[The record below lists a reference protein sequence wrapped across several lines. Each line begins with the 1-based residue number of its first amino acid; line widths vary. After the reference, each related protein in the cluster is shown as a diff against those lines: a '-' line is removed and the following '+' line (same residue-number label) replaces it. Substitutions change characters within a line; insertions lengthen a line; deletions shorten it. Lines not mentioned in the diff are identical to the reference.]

1 MNKKFLS
8 AILFGA
14 LMVSSTGTFVSCKD
28 YDDDIDNI
36 NKELTDIKSKLSDL
50 ESKVTTGGAY
60 VTKIESVEGGLKV
73 SVSDGTSYNLTIAGT
88 PAGSTVVIDKT
99 TGEISIDGTPTGFF
113 ATTGT
118 TPQGESTAPYVKD
131 GFWYFYDDA
140 TKAFVK
146 SEYKAS
152 GNAWAVQKGDSVVL
166 HIPNEAGVMQ
176 EITLPTS
183 SSALTALNATS
194 SNWTSGKN
202 IAWSKAGADVTWAG
216 KKGNVTAGQ
225 LLIGQLGSETATVT
239 PASYD
244 LGAQT
249 LTLVDIDGKTAPV
262 TVTATAAEGDYVT
275 DRAASPS
282 GKWNLAIA
290 MTDEVTADNIATAFT
305 KKVNGVDKNVKYALA
320 VNGTVMTGYEY
331 VIDTQTVNESKTN
344 TAYNKDQ
351 IDLASKNVALGTSTL
366 SLNAATAAQ
375 AYDSYLTFEGAS
387 KTLAEAKGITVDG
400 MNITVPATAAAT
412 PGLSVTVNILDIT
425 GKIAKNNV
433 ALTIAGASVS
443 ETETVAPVSIKISTV
458 NSFSVD
464 LGTIFTNLDANIA
477 QNADATKT
485 TVTTA
490 DGNFFALTSTTA
502 ANGLFNVAGNDK
514 IAFKKADGS
523 AATIAERNATK
534 AVITLKMDGGTG
546 SSYVS
551 AAKDIAKIY
560 GTFNLTL
567 TLKDKQGNELKKV
580 IVPVTVSKPEFDDYY
595 TANQYAGWNEG
606 VLSSVIDNS
615 GNTPAFTMP
624 TNLYTINKKADG
636 TTGMT
641 DAQPDYVYTYKKAAV
656 DIDNS
661 EVKEAAS
668 ITFDDVVKDGFLKTT
683 DYKVKASKEVVT
695 VNALTNG
702 GSAEDNKISVSKEF
716 TMKLAPAFNK
726 AKLVYY
732 TNGVAGTVAAV
743 NADGIIAPLTGDGTA
758 NKPKNGLALQYGDE
772 EIAVSATAIPA
783 SESDDHKLGGYK
795 VTTGSAA
802 TGAVVVGFAKSAES
816 AGTGVNLETGDT
828 GVKITGLNAGQGGE
842 LVVTFTDYAGIK
854 TQATIEYKK

>member
-1 MNKKFLS
+1 
-8 AILFGA
+8 
-14 LMVSSTGTFVSCKD
+14 MVSSTGTFVSCKD
-28 YDDDIDNI
+28 YDDDIDRI
-36 NKELTDIKSKLSDL
+36 DKELTDIKSKLSDL

-183 SSALTALNATS
+183 SSALTALNATP

-216 KKGNVTAGQ
+216 KKGNVAAGQ

-244 LGAQT
+244 LGAQE

-344 TAYNKDQ
+344 TAYNKAN
-351 IDLASKNVALGTSTL
+351 IGLASANVALGTSTL

-425 GKIAKNNV
+425 GKIAKKDV
-433 ALTIAGASVS
+433 VLTIAGASVS

-490 DGNFFALTSTTA
+490 DGNFFALTSATSIGDGLYKVAENTA
-502 ANGLFNVAGNDK
+502 
-514 IAFKKADGS
+514 IAFKKADGG
-523 AATIAERNATK
+523 AATIAARNAIK
-534 AVITLKMDGGTG
+534 AVITLNYTG
-546 SSYVS
+546 SKYTT
-551 AAKDIAKIY
+551 AAKDLANIY

-567 TLKDKQGNELKKV
+567 TLKDAQGNELKKV

-606 VLSSVIDNS
+606 ILSSVIDNS
-615 GNTPAFTMP
+615 GNSPAFTMP

-636 TTGMT
+636 TGMT
-641 DAQPDYVYTYKKAAV
+641 DAQPGYTYTYKKAAV
-656 DIDNS
+656 DNS

-668 ITFDDVVKDGFLKTT
+668 ITFTDVVKDGFLKTT
-683 DYKVKASKEVVT
+683 DYKVKANKEVVT
-695 VNALTNG
+695 VNALTGASN
-702 GSAEDNKISVSKEF
+702 AAADNTISVSKEF

-743 NADGIIAPLTGDGTA
+743 NADGIIAALTEDKTA

-772 EIAVSATAIPA
+772 EIAVSTTAIPA
-783 SESDDHKLGGYK
+783 SASASNKLGGYQ
-795 VTTGSAA
+795 VSTADA
-802 TGAVVVGFAKSAES
+802 TSGATIKVGFAKSAES
-816 AGTGVNLETGDT
+816 AGGSVTLEAGDI

>member
-183 SSALTALNATS
+183 SSALTALNATP

-216 KKGNVTAGQ
+216 KKGNVAAGQ

-244 LGAQT
+244 LGAQE

-344 TAYNKDQ
+344 TAYNKSN
-351 IDLASKNVALGTSTL
+351 IGLASANVALGTSTL

-412 PGLSVTVNILDIT
+412 LGLSVTVNILDIT
-425 GKIAKNNV
+425 GKIAKKDV
-433 ALTIAGASVS
+433 VLTIAGASVS

-490 DGNFFALTSTTA
+490 DGNFFALTSATSIGDGLYKVAENTA
-502 ANGLFNVAGNDK
+502 
-514 IAFKKADGS
+514 IAFKKADGG
-523 AATIAERNATK
+523 AATIAARNAIK
-534 AVITLKMDGGTG
+534 AVITLNYTG
-546 SSYVS
+546 SKYTT
-551 AAKDIAKIY
+551 AAKDLANIY

-567 TLKDKQGNELKKV
+567 TLKDAQGNELKKV

-606 VLSSVIDNS
+606 ILSSVIDNS
-615 GNTPAFTMP
+615 GNSPAFTMP

-636 TTGMT
+636 TGMI
-641 DAQPDYVYTYKKAAV
+641 DVQPGYTYTYKKAAV
-656 DIDNS
+656 DNS

-668 ITFDDVVKDGFLKTT
+668 ITFTDVVKDGFLKTT
-683 DYKVKASKEVVT
+683 DYKVKANKEVVT
-695 VNALTNG
+695 VNALTGASN
-702 GSAEDNKISVSKEF
+702 AAADNTISVSKEF

-743 NADGIIAPLTGDGTA
+743 NADGIIAALTEDKTA

-772 EIAVSATAIPA
+772 EIAVSTTAIPA
-783 SESDDHKLGGYK
+783 SASASNKLGGYQ
-795 VTTGSAA
+795 VSTADA
-802 TGAVVVGFAKSAES
+802 TSGATIKVGFAKSAES
-816 AGTGVNLETGDT
+816 AGGSVTLEAGDT

>member
-28 YDDDIDNI
+28 YDDDIDEI

-183 SSALTALNATS
+183 SSALTALNATPS
-194 SNWTSGKN
+194 KWTSGKN

-216 KKGNVTAGQ
+216 KKGNVAAGQ

-244 LGAQT
+244 LGAQE

-344 TAYNKDQ
+344 TAYNKAQ

-412 PGLSVTVNILDIT
+412 SGLSVTVNILDIT
-425 GKIAKNNV
+425 GKIAKKDII
-433 ALTIAGASVS
+433 LTIAGASVS

-490 DGNFFALTSTTA
+490 DGNFFALTSATSIGDGLYKVAENTA
-502 ANGLFNVAGNDK
+502 
-514 IAFKKADGS
+514 IAFKKADGG
-523 AATIAERNATK
+523 AATIAARNATK
-534 AVITLKMDGGTG
+534 AVITLNYA
-546 SSYVS
+546 SSKYTT
-551 AAKDIAKIY
+551 AAKDLANIY

-567 TLKDKQGNELKKV
+567 TLKDAQGNELKKV
-580 IVPVTVSKPEFDDYY
+580 IVPVTVSKPDFDDYY

-606 VLSSVIDNS
+606 ILSSVIDNS
-615 GNTPAFTMP
+615 TQNAPAFTMP

-641 DAQPDYVYTYKKAAV
+641 DAQLDYTYTYKKT
-656 DIDNS
+656 DNS
-661 EVKEAAS
+661 EANNVTS
-668 ITFDDVVKDGFLKTT
+668 ITFTDVVKDGFLKTT
-683 DYKVKASKEVVT
+683 DYKVKASNEVVT
-695 VNALTNG
+695 VNALTND
-702 GSAEDNKISVSKEF
+702 GSAEDNGISVSKEF

-783 SESDDHKLGGYK
+783 SASNDHKLGGYE

-828 GVKITGLNAGQGGE
+828 GVKIAGLNAGQGGE

>member
-1 MNKKFLS
+1 
-8 AILFGA
+8 
-14 LMVSSTGTFVSCKD
+14 MVSSTGTFVSCKD

-183 SSALTALNATS
+183 SSALTALNATP

-216 KKGNVTAGQ
+216 KKGNVAAGQ

-244 LGAQT
+244 LGAQE

-344 TAYNKDQ
+344 TAYNKAN
-351 IDLASKNVALGTSTL
+351 IGLASANVALGTSTL

-425 GKIAKNNV
+425 GKIAKKDV
-433 ALTIAGASVS
+433 VLTIAGASVS

-490 DGNFFALTSTTA
+490 DGNFFALTSATSIGDGLYKVAENTA
-502 ANGLFNVAGNDK
+502 
-514 IAFKKADGS
+514 IAFKKADGG
-523 AATIAERNATK
+523 AATIAARNAIK
-534 AVITLKMDGGTG
+534 AVITLNYTNSKYTT
-546 SSYVS
+546 
-551 AAKDIAKIY
+551 AAKDLANIY

-567 TLKDKQGNELKKV
+567 TLKDAQGNELKKV

-606 VLSSVIDNS
+606 ILSSVIDNS
-615 GNTPAFTMP
+615 GNSPAFTMP

-636 TTGMT
+636 AGMT
-641 DAQPDYVYTYKKAAV
+641 DIQPGYTYTYKKAAV
-656 DIDNS
+656 DNS

-668 ITFDDVVKDGFLKTT
+668 ITFTDVVKDGFLKTT
-683 DYKVKASKEVVT
+683 DYKVKANKEVVT
-695 VNALTNG
+695 VNALTGASN
-702 GSAEDNKISVSKEF
+702 AAADNTISVSKEF

-743 NADGIIAPLTGDGTA
+743 NADGIIAALTEDKTA

-772 EIAVSATAIPA
+772 EIAVSTTAIPVSA
-783 SESDDHKLGGYK
+783 SASNKLGGYQ
-795 VTTGSAA
+795 VSTADA
-802 TGAVVVGFAKSAES
+802 TSGATIKVGFAKSAES
-816 AGTGVNLETGDT
+816 AGGSVTLEAGDT

>member
-183 SSALTALNATS
+183 SSALTALNATPS
-194 SNWTSGKN
+194 KWTSGKN

-216 KKGNVTAGQ
+216 KKGNVAAGQ

-244 LGAQT
+244 LGAQE

-344 TAYNKDQ
+344 TAYNKAQ

-412 PGLSVTVNILDIT
+412 SGLSVTVNILDIT
-425 GKIAKNNV
+425 GKIAKKDII
-433 ALTIAGASVS
+433 LTIAGASVS

-477 QNADATKT
+477 HNAKADKT

-490 DGNFFALTSTTA
+490 DGNFFALTSATSIGDGLYKVAENTA
-502 ANGLFNVAGNDK
+502 
-514 IAFKKADGS
+514 IAFKKADGG
-523 AATIAERNATK
+523 AATIAARNATK
-534 AVITLKMDGGTG
+534 AVITLNYA
-546 SSYVS
+546 SSKYTT
-551 AAKDIAKIY
+551 AAKDLANIY

-567 TLKDKQGNELKKV
+567 TLKDAQGNELKKV
-580 IVPVTVSKPEFDDYY
+580 IVPVTVSKPDFDDYY

-606 VLSSVIDNS
+606 ILSSVIDNS
-615 GNTPAFTMP
+615 TQNAPAFTMP

-641 DAQPDYVYTYKKAAV
+641 DAQPDYTYTYKKT
-656 DIDNS
+656 DNS
-661 EVKEAAS
+661 EANNVTS
-668 ITFDDVVKDGFLKTT
+668 ITFTDVVKDGFLKTT
-683 DYKVKASKEVVT
+683 DYKVKASNEVVT
-695 VNALTNG
+695 VNALTND
-702 GSAEDNKISVSKEF
+702 GSAEDNGISVSKEF

-732 TNGVAGTVAAV
+732 TNGVAGTVATV

-783 SESDDHKLGGYK
+783 SASNDHKLGGYE

-828 GVKITGLNAGQGGE
+828 GVKIAGLNAGQGGE

>member
-183 SSALTALNATS
+183 SSALTALNATP

-216 KKGNVTAGQ
+216 KKGNVAAGQ

-244 LGAQT
+244 LGAQE

-344 TAYNKDQ
+344 TAYNKAN
-351 IDLASKNVALGTSTL
+351 IGLASANVALGTSTL

-412 PGLSVTVNILDIT
+412 LGLSVTVNILDIT
-425 GKIAKNNV
+425 GKIAKKDV
-433 ALTIAGASVS
+433 VLTIAGASVS

-490 DGNFFALTSTTA
+490 DGNFFALTSATSIGDGLYKVAENTA
-502 ANGLFNVAGNDK
+502 
-514 IAFKKADGS
+514 IAFKKADGG
-523 AATIAERNATK
+523 AATIAARNAIK
-534 AVITLKMDGGTG
+534 AVITLNYTG
-546 SSYVS
+546 SKYTT
-551 AAKDIAKIY
+551 AAKDLANIY

-567 TLKDKQGNELKKV
+567 TLKDAQGNELKKV

-606 VLSSVIDNS
+606 ILSSVIDNS
-615 GNTPAFTMP
+615 GNSPAFTMP

-636 TTGMT
+636 TGMT
-641 DAQPDYVYTYKKAAV
+641 DAQPGYTYTYKKAAV
-656 DIDNS
+656 DNS

-668 ITFDDVVKDGFLKTT
+668 ITFTDVVKDGFLKTT
-683 DYKVKASKEVVT
+683 DYKVKANKEVVT
-695 VNALTNG
+695 VNALTGASN
-702 GSAEDNKISVSKEF
+702 AAADNTISVSKEF

-743 NADGIIAPLTGDGTA
+743 NADGIIAALTEDKTA

-772 EIAVSATAIPA
+772 EIAVSTTAIPA
-783 SESDDHKLGGYK
+783 SASASNKLGGYQ
-795 VTTGSAA
+795 VSTANA
-802 TGAVVVGFAKSAES
+802 TSGATIKVGFAKSAES
-816 AGTGVNLETGDT
+816 AGGSVTLEAGDT

>member
-183 SSALTALNATS
+183 SSALTALNATPS
-194 SNWTSGKN
+194 KWTSGKN

-216 KKGNVTAGQ
+216 KKGNVAAGQ

-244 LGAQT
+244 LGAQE

-344 TAYNKDQ
+344 TAYNKAN
-351 IDLASKNVALGTSTL
+351 IGLASANVALGTSTL

-387 KTLAEAKGITVDG
+387 KSLAEAKGITVDG

-433 ALTIAGASVS
+433 ALTIAGTSVS

-514 IAFKKADGS
+514 IAFKQADGG
-523 AATIAERNATK
+523 AASIAARNATK
-534 AVITLKMDGGTG
+534 AVITLNYAG
-546 SSYVS
+546 SKYTT
-551 AAKDIAKIY
+551 AAKDLANIY

-656 DIDNS
+656 NNS

-668 ITFDDVVKDGFLKTT
+668 ITFNDVVKDGFLKTT
-683 DYKVKASKEVVT
+683 DYKVKASNEVVT

-702 GSAEDNKISVSKEF
+702 GSAEDNEISVSKEF

-743 NADGIIAPLTGDGTA
+743 NADGIIAPLTEDGTA

-772 EIAVSATAIPA
+772 EIAVSTTAIPA
-783 SESDDHKLGGYK
+783 SASDDHKLGGYK

>member
-1 MNKKFLS
+1 MNF
-8 AILFGA
+8 A
-14 LMVSSTGTFVSCKD
+14 L
-28 YDDDIDNI
+28 DNI
-36 NKELTDIKSKLSDL
+36 KAQITKHYQRLSDL

-183 SSALTALNATS
+183 SSALTALNATP

-216 KKGNVTAGQ
+216 KKGNVAAGQ

-244 LGAQT
+244 LGAQE

-344 TAYNKDQ
+344 TAYNKAN
-351 IDLASKNVALGTSTL
+351 IGLASANVALGTSTL

-425 GKIAKNNV
+425 GKIAKKDV
-433 ALTIAGASVS
+433 VLTIAGASVS

-490 DGNFFALTSTTA
+490 DGNFFALTSATSIGDGLYKVAENTA
-502 ANGLFNVAGNDK
+502 
-514 IAFKKADGS
+514 IAFKKADGG
-523 AATIAERNATK
+523 AATIAARNAIK
-534 AVITLKMDGGTG
+534 AVITLNYTG
-546 SSYVS
+546 SKYTT
-551 AAKDIAKIY
+551 AAKDLANIY

-567 TLKDKQGNELKKV
+567 TLKDAQGNELKKV

-606 VLSSVIDNS
+606 ILSSVIDNS
-615 GNTPAFTMP
+615 GNSPAFTMP

-636 TTGMT
+636 TGMT
-641 DAQPDYVYTYKKAAV
+641 DAQPGYTYTYKKAAV
-656 DIDNS
+656 DNS

-668 ITFDDVVKDGFLKTT
+668 ITFTDVVKDGFLKTT
-683 DYKVKASKEVVT
+683 DYKVKANKEVVT
-695 VNALTNG
+695 VNALTGASN
-702 GSAEDNKISVSKEF
+702 AAADNTISVSKEF

-743 NADGIIAPLTGDGTA
+743 NADGIIAALTEDKTA

-772 EIAVSATAIPA
+772 EIAVSTTAIPA
-783 SESDDHKLGGYK
+783 SASASNKLGGYQ
-795 VTTGSAA
+795 VSTADA
-802 TGAVVVGFAKSAES
+802 TSGATIKVGFAKSAES
-816 AGTGVNLETGDT
+816 AGGSVTLEAGDT

>member
-1 MNKKFLS
+1 
-8 AILFGA
+8 
-14 LMVSSTGTFVSCKD
+14 MVSSTGTFVSCKD

-183 SSALTALNATS
+183 SSALTALDATLN
-194 SNWTSGKN
+194 NWISGKN

-216 KKGNVTAGQ
+216 KKGNVAAGQ

-244 LGAQT
+244 LGAQE

-344 TAYNKDQ
+344 TAYNKNQ
-351 IDLASKNVALGTSTL
+351 IGLASANVALGTSTL

-412 PGLSVTVNILDIT
+412 SGLSVTVNILDIT
-425 GKIAKNNV
+425 GKIAKKDII
-433 ALTIAGASVS
+433 LTIAGASVS

-490 DGNFFALTSTTA
+490 DGNFFALTSTTSIGD
-502 ANGLFNVAGNDK
+502 GLYKVAENTA
-514 IAFKKADGS
+514 IAFKKADGG
-523 AATIAERNATK
+523 AATIAARNATK
-534 AVITLKMDGGTG
+534 AVITLYYA
-546 SSYVS
+546 SSKYTT
-551 AAKDIAKIY
+551 AAKDIANIY

-656 DIDNS
+656 DNS

-668 ITFDDVVKDGFLKTT
+668 ITFNDVVKDGFLKTT
-683 DYKVKASKEVVT
+683 DYKVKASNEVVT
-695 VNALTNG
+695 VNALTGVSN
-702 GSAEDNKISVSKEF
+702 AAADNTISVSKEF

-772 EIAVSATAIPA
+772 EIAVSTTAIPA

-802 TGAVVVGFAKSAES
+802 TGAVVVEFAKSAES
-816 AGTGVNLETGDT
+816 AGGSVTLERGDA
-828 GVKITGLNAGQGGE
+828 GVKIADLNAGQGGE

>member
-183 SSALTALNATS
+183 SSALTALNATP

-216 KKGNVTAGQ
+216 KKGNVAAGQ

-244 LGAQT
+244 LGAQE
-249 LTLVDIDGKTAPV
+249 LTLVDIDGITAPV
-262 TVTATAAEGDYVT
+262 TVSATAAEGDYVT

-344 TAYNKDQ
+344 TAYNKAN
-351 IDLASKNVALGTSTL
+351 IGLASANVALGTSTL

-425 GKIAKNNV
+425 GKIAKKDV
-433 ALTIAGASVS
+433 VLTIAGASVS

-490 DGNFFALTSTTA
+490 DGNFFALTSATSIGDGLYKVAENTA
-502 ANGLFNVAGNDK
+502 
-514 IAFKKADGS
+514 IAFKKADGG
-523 AATIAERNATK
+523 AATIAARNAIK
-534 AVITLKMDGGTG
+534 AVITLNYTG
-546 SSYVS
+546 SKYTT
-551 AAKDIAKIY
+551 AAKDLANIY

-567 TLKDKQGNELKKV
+567 TLKDAQGNELKKV

-606 VLSSVIDNS
+606 ILSSVIDNS
-615 GNTPAFTMP
+615 GNSPAFTMP

-636 TTGMT
+636 TGMT
-641 DAQPDYVYTYKKAAV
+641 DAQPGYTYTYKKAAV
-656 DIDNS
+656 DNS

-668 ITFDDVVKDGFLKTT
+668 ITFTDVVKDGFLKTT
-683 DYKVKASKEVVT
+683 DYKVKANKEVVT
-695 VNALTNG
+695 VNALTGASN
-702 GSAEDNKISVSKEF
+702 AAADNTISVSKEF

-743 NADGIIAPLTGDGTA
+743 NADGIIAALTEDKTA

-772 EIAVSATAIPA
+772 EIAVSTTAIPA
-783 SESDDHKLGGYK
+783 SASASNKLGGYQ
-795 VTTGSAA
+795 VSTADA
-802 TGAVVVGFAKSAES
+802 TSGATIKVGFAKSAES
-816 AGTGVNLETGDT
+816 AGGSVTLEAGDT